1 MTIFSKIVVLEYY
14 VRKKLMRRYDNMS
27 VLMNLE
33 PNRVFYYFEEISK
46 IPHGSYHTREI
57 SDYLVRFAKEHQLKY
72 YQDIADNV
80 IIYKNATEGY
90 EDAPVTILQGHMDM
104 VCEKTPLSAHNF
116 EKDPLQLMVDG
127 DYISAKDTTLGGDN
141 GIAIAYALA
150 ILESEGIAHPALEIV
165 ITSDEEVGLLG
176 ADALDTTMLNGTY
189 MINLDSEDEGIIT
202 AGSAGGV
209 DAISQIPLHY
219 WEADGMLFDVT
230 IEGLMGGHSGVD
242 ITKNR
247 ANANILMGRYLYEL
261 SEKYDYM
268 IADIAGGNKSN
279 AIPRICTAS
288 LVAAETDV
296 AAILAFT
303 ELFQRAIQKEY
314 TNTDGDVC
322 IHIEPKNSGTYQVL
336 DVSAKHRVLFYLRNV
351 PNGIMK
357 MSGQIDGLVETSTN
371 LGIIKIEDNQFYAL
385 SGVRSSFT
393 SARDDVG
400 NKIQFITE
408 FLAGEYSEQAPYPS
422 WEYLEDSKLRKIA
435 CDAYENLYGKQ
446 PHVEVIHAGL
456 ECGLFFDKM
465 RDLDCISIGPDMKD
479 VHTTEERLSISSV
492 SRTWDYLLAI
502 LKEIK

>member
-1 MTIFSKIVVLEYY
+1 MTTL
-14 VRKKLMRRYDNMS
+14 N
-27 VLMNLE
+27 NLE
-33 PNRVFYYFEEISK
+33 PNRVFHYFEELTK

-57 SDYLVRFAKEHQLKY
+57 SDYLVRFAKDHNLKY
-72 YQDIADNV
+72 YQDLADNV
-80 IIYKNATEGY
+80 IIYKNASKGY
-90 EDAPVTILQGHMDM
+90 EEAPVTILQGHMDM
-104 VCEKTPLSAHNF
+104 VCEKTPGSAHDF
-116 EKDPLQLMVDG
+116 EKDPLKLQIDG
-127 DYISAKDTTLGGDN
+127 DFISAKDTTLGGDN

-150 ILESEGIAHPALEIV
+150 ILESEEIVHPALEVV

-176 ADALDTTMLNGTY
+176 ADSLDTSKLNGTY

-209 DAISQIPLHY
+209 DAISYIPLHY
-219 WEADGMLFDVT
+219 WEADGMLFDVV
-230 IEGLMGGHSGVD
+230 IDGLLGGHSGVD

-247 ANANILMGRYLYEL
+247 ANANVIMGRYLYEL
-261 SEKYDYM
+261 TEKYDYM
-268 IADIAGGNKSN
+268 IADITGGNKSN
-279 AIPRICTAS
+279 AIPRMCTAS
-288 LVAAETDV
+288 LVAAETDM

-303 ELFQRAIQKEY
+303 ESFQQAIRKEY
-314 TNTDGDVC
+314 TNTDDGICV
-322 IHIEPKNSGTYQVL
+322 HLVPKSSGTYQVL

-357 MSGQIDGLVETSTN
+357 MSGQIEGLVETSTN
-371 LGIIKIEDNQFYAL
+371 LGVIKMEDNHFYAL

-408 FLAGEYSEQAPYPS
+408 FLAGDYSEQAPYPS
-422 WEYLEDSKLRKIA
+422 WEYLEDSPLRKTM
-435 CDAYENLYGKQ
+435 CDVYENLYGKQ
-446 PHVEVIHAGL
+446 PQVEVIHAGL

-465 RDLDCISIGPDMKD
+465 RDLDCVSIGPDMAD

-492 SRTWDYLLAI
+492 SRTWDYLLAV